1 LARTADSRLSTD
13 VSELSA
19 GSCSVRPKG
28 NGSVMRLNAK
38 AMAIAL
44 LSALMVFAAAARA
57 DDDRDHDVARRA
69 VERGEI
75 KSLAEILQAVRD
87 KLPGEVT
94 RVKLERERGRLV
106 YEFRVVGARGR
117 LLEVYV
123 DAATGEIDRTREK

>member
-1 LARTADSRLSTD
+1 LAGTADSDLLTD
-13 VSELSA
+13 VSELSG
-19 GSCSVRPKG
+19 GSCSMRPKG

-69 VERGEI
+69 VESGEI

-94 RVKLERERGRLV
+94 GVKIERKSGRLV

-123 DAATGEIDRTREK
+123 DAATGEIGRTREK